1 MQPSGEAL
9 AFPCEPVGA
18 LFEMQTQALTEK

>member
-1 MQPSGEAL
+1 MQPRGDAL
-9 AFPCEPVGA
+9 AFPWEPVGA

>member
-1 MQPSGEAL
+1 MQPIGDAL
-9 AFPCEPVGA
+9 AFSCEPVGA